1 MQMHMQYKIQLERS
15 SLARSIL
22 RKWVT
27 FLMPLAVFSKIKWR
41 CSDKRKASGAQSMLS
56 LEVKE
61 GYSKVVL
68 VSKDICDSE
77 ANRKISLALFLV
89 KVFMF

>member
-1 MQMHMQYKIQLERS
+1 
-15 SLARSIL
+15 
-22 RKWVT
+22 
-27 FLMPLAVFSKIKWR
+27 
-41 CSDKRKASGAQSMLS
+41 MLS